1 MEIKSGWIDTQ
12 IQLSLKDIFV
22 LTPTILKTG
31 QKRSH

>member
-1 MEIKSGWIDTQ
+1 MEIKPGWIDTQ
-12 IQLSLKDIFV
+12 IQLNPKDIFV

>member
-22 LTPTILKTG
+22 LTPTILKTD